1 MILRRCAPEPDLL
14 GPAGR
19 PSVSLGAGEPASESG
34 CALRARLEVCRF
46 FAGGAIVSSESSLG
60 AGRLFGNAR
69 EPRLDS
75 GGTDPGS
82 GVTRLLRDAAGAN
95 EGARELARALA
106 ALPSLARTGVL
117 DRGAGLFA
125 RDDRFAVAGLVPS
138 WLVSHSLRLRF
149 PHLPQDVLVTR
160 LVRVNIPF
168 HSTTRRQV
176 EQHPLR

>member
-1 MILRRCAPEPDLL
+1 MILRRCAPEPDLF

-46 FAGGAIVSSESSLG
+46 FAGGAAVFCESSLG
-60 AGRLFGNAR
+60 AGRLVGNAR

-75 GGTDPGS
+75 GGTEPGR
-82 GVTRLLRDAAGAN
+82 GVTRSFSDAAGAK
-95 EGARELARALA
+95 EGVREVARAWDPLA
-106 ALPSLARTGVL
+106 SLARTGVL

-138 WLVSHSLRLRF
+138 WLVSQVLLSRLS
-149 PHLPQDVLVTR
+149 HLPQNILVTR

-168 HSTTRRQV
+168 HATTRRQV

>member
-1 MILRRCAPEPDLL
+1 MILRRCAPEPDLF

-46 FAGGAIVSSESSLG
+46 FAGGAAVSNESSLG
-60 AGRLFGNAR
+60 AGRLFGKAK

-82 GVTRLLRDAAGAN
+82 GVTRALSDAGGAR
-95 EGARELARALA
+95 EGARELARTL
-106 ALPSLARTGVL
+106 LPPSLVRTGVL

-125 RDDRFAVAGLVPS
+125 REDRFAVAGLVPG
-138 WLVSHSLRLRF
+138 WLVSHDLLLRF
-149 PHLPQDVLVTR
+149 SHL
-160 LVRVNIPF
+160 
-168 HSTTRRQV
+168 
-176 EQHPLR
+176 

>member
-1 MILRRCAPEPDLL
+1 MILRRCAPEPDLF

-46 FAGGAIVSSESSLG
+46 FAGGAAVSNESSLG
-60 AGRLFGNAR
+60 AGRLFGKAK

-82 GVTRLLRDAAGAN
+82 GVTRALSDAGRAR
-95 EGARELARALA
+95 EGARELARAL
-106 ALPSLARTGVL
+106 LPPSLVRTGVL

-125 RDDRFAVAGLVPS
+125 REDRFAVAGLVPG
-138 WLVSHSLRLRF
+138 WLVSHDLLLRF
-149 PHLPQDVLVTR
+149 SHL
-160 LVRVNIPF
+160 
-168 HSTTRRQV
+168 
-176 EQHPLR
+176 

>member
-1 MILRRCAPEPDLL
+1 MILRRCAPEPDRF

-46 FAGGAIVSSESSLG
+46 FAGGAAVSNESSLG

-75 GGTDPGS
+75 GGTEPGK
-82 GVTRLLRDAAGAN
+82 GVTRALSDA
-95 EGARELARALA
+95 EGAREGGREFARALSP
-106 ALPSLARTGVL
+106 LPSLARTGVF

-125 RDDRFAVAGLVPS
+125 RDDRLAVGGLVPD
-138 WLVSHSLRLRF
+138 WLVSQVLLLRF
-149 PHLPQDVLVTR
+149 ANLTQNVLVTR
-160 LVRVNIPF
+160 LIRVNIPF
-168 HSTTRRQV
+168 HASTRRQV